1 MRGDT
6 CCGSNSDDGSV
17 RNNASAGP
25 QGHFTGFKCRIHSP
39 LWNVCATRE
48 QNRRY
53 ALLVAIVL
61 ELMIKFTNDSIDM
74 FDRMIGSMFA
84 KTAQV
89 KAERFHA
96 GGKVIVE
103 RMDLLAAG

>member
-1 MRGDT
+1 MLQLAREGAVIT
-6 CCGSNSDDGSV
+6 QQSIL
-17 RNNASAGP
+17 R
-25 QGHFTGFKCRIHSP
+25 
-39 LWNVCATRE
+39 LE

-53 ALLVAIVL
+53 AMLVAIVL
-61 ELMIKFTNDSIDM
+61 ELLTKFTNDSTDM

-84 KTAQV
+84 KAPQV
-89 KAERFHA
+89 KAERLHA